1 MDFDK
6 ISLRDLPASRRY
18 LIGVSGGR
26 DSVVL
31 LHWLVSLGYRR
42 LIVCHFDHRLR
53 GRAGA
58 ADARFVKGLAKKWGL
73 EFAGGSAEIAR
84 LARARRQSIETTGRE
99 ERLAFFQRVGKERRC
114 LTIILAHHAD
124 DQVET
129 FLLRLL
135 RGAGG
140 RGLGAMRARSRYQS
154 LTIVRPLL
162 GVWRADID
170 EYVRRHRLK
179 FCEDATNQDLDLR
192 RNRMRKVIIP
202 FLEKQVGRS
211 LRETIWRTATILA
224 EEDEFLESALPVG
237 LTKRKE
243 LPAPALRG
251 LAPAL
256 QRRVIRSW
264 LVGRKISEVNF
275 AVIEAVRELL
285 AAEVPAKV
293 NLAGNRH
300 ARRRAG
306 KIFLE

>member
-1 MDFDK
+1 MRVLSK
-6 ISLRDLPASRRY
+6 VWPKNGVWNLPA
-18 LIGVSGGR
+18 
-26 DSVVL
+26 
-31 LHWLVSLGYRR
+31 
-42 LIVCHFDHRLR
+42 
-53 GRAGA
+53 AP
-58 ADARFVKGLAKKWGL
+58 
-73 EFAGGSAEIAR
+73 AEIAR
-84 LARARRQSIETTGRE
+84 LARERRQSIETTGRE

-243 LPAPALRG
+243 LPAPALRA